1 MVPSRAALEAP
12 VHLALKMNGQGP
24 ALGGSGVVNWTGA
37 TQPVVRYLMRRKAN
51 QSQHFA
57 HADLIF
63 HRPNINPW
71 HCKLPSSKR
80 NREGEPVGEQ
90 WTPVG
95 AVPGPEASAL
105 RVARGQLGNLPSRE
119 LPAGNSRGIAQIMG
133 RNVPPLIPADA
144 NDEFD
149 IQDKI
154 KEMKPGEIATI
165 PARTGRVRPMLA
177 WSTSG
182 RQSGKAPGRH

>member
-1 MVPSRAALEAP
+1 
-12 VHLALKMNGQGP
+12 
-24 ALGGSGVVNWTGA
+24 VNWTRA
-37 TQPVVRYLMRRKAN
+37 TQPVVRYLVWHKAN
-51 QSQHFA
+51 QAQHFA

-63 HRPNINPW
+63 HRPNIDPW
-71 HCKLPSSKR
+71 HCKRPSPKR

-90 WTPVG
+90 WTAVG
-95 AVPGPEASAL
+95 AVPGPEGSAL
-105 RVARGQLGNLPSRE
+105 QVAHLATREPAQSRVARGQLEQNRPNRGAKLP
-119 LPAGNSRGIAQIMG
+119 L
-133 RNVPPLIPADA
+133 LIPADA
-144 NDEFD
+144 DDEFG

-154 KEMKPGEIATI
+154 KENESGEITTI